1 MQSLE
6 ALQRPTLADSIV
18 LVSGLPR
25 SGTSMMMRMLDAGG
39 MPIYTDNIRK
49 ANEDNPNG
57 YYELEKIKQ
66 LEQDD
71 AWLKNER
78 GKAIKAISA
87 LLPSLPSDLYYYV
100 IFMRRH
106 MPEILAS
113 QQKMLKRRGVTDD
126 QIPDALMAAKYEAY
140 LAATDKWIARQ
151 NHLNVLYVHY
161 NEVLADPW
169 TQAQRVNVF
178 LENSLNVEA
187 MVRIVDPD
195 LYRQRKKA

>member
-1 MQSLE
+1 MH
-6 ALQRPTLADSIV
+6 QRPLSESIV

-66 LEQDD
+66 LEQDA
-71 AWLKNER
+71 AWLKNEQ
-78 GKAIKAISA
+78 GKVIKAISA
-87 LLPSLPSDLYYYV
+87 LLPSLPKDLFYHV

-126 QIPDALMAAKYEAY
+126 RIPDTLMAAKYEAY
-140 LAATDKWIARQ
+140 LAATYKWIAKQ
-151 NHLNVLYVHY
+151 SYLNVLYVHY

-169 TQAQRVNVF
+169 NQAQRVTAF
-178 LENSLNVEA
+178 LENRLNVEN
-187 MVRIVDPD
+187 MVRVVDPD
-195 LYRQRKKA
+195 LYRQRKQA